1 MRIEMKEKLNEPIYT
16 LTGTVIHGR
25 GIGKHVGT
33 PTANIEIAKN
43 TFLPKTGVY
52 VADILLSG
60 KIYYG
65 VTHIGTRPTLD
76 NDSFVSIETH
86 IFDFDKDIYGC
97 TITVNLYKKLRE
109 VRKFNELSLLLE
121 QITNDRTMAQEFWG
135 LKQTNH
141 TLHIDISRHCV
152 ILEQQEVYLS
162 TNEFEVLYLLLQSPQ
177 TTFTKEQ
184 IYEQIWHEP
193 TNNHLHA
200 VENTIFQIRKGFNAT
215 EISNYKEEKI
225 GLNWILV
232 KVSEKDDSLRTAT
245 VYARNTGLFEDS
257 YHVYFYSDEIKKLAE
272 PLCKDKN
279 YIQKYDIEIEG
290 RPTSTEWTGKESIEE
305 YIEKAEYT
313 VVLKIHLQDGK
324 AESEYAEEISDLMQ
338 EIMQCDLNIHI
349 LVYVNGENPIFYSLP
364 EEDRQS
370 DVDFILKEMYNI
382 KSLQES
388 IEHADEWKKQNQNN
402 AKDYE

>member
-1 MRIEMKEKLNEPIYT
+1 MKENINKPIYT
-16 LTGTVIHGR
+16 LTGIVIHGR

-121 QITNDRTMAQEFWG
+121 QITNDRIMAQEFWG

-141 TLHIDISRHCV
+141 TLHIDINRHCV

-193 TNNHLHA
+193 TNDHLHA

>member
-1 MRIEMKEKLNEPIYT
+1 MKEKINEPIYT

-141 TLHIDISRHCV
+141 TLHIDINRHCV

>member
-1 MRIEMKEKLNEPIYT
+1 MKENINKPTYT
-16 LTGTVIHGR
+16 LTGIVIHGR

-141 TLHIDISRHCV
+141 TLHIDINRHCV

>member
-1 MRIEMKEKLNEPIYT
+1 MKEKINEPIYT

-257 YHVYFYSDEIKKLAE
+257 YHVYYYSDEIEELAT
-272 PLCKDKN
+272 PLFQDKSFIRN
-279 YIQKYDIEIEG
+279 YQLEVQG
-290 RPTSTEWTGKESIEE
+290 HTTTTEWNGKESVKEYLKKREYEIETSIYLNE
-305 YIEKAEYT
+305 
-313 VVLKIHLQDGK
+313 GK
-324 AESEYAEEISDLMQ
+324 TDEEYAEEISYIMQ
-338 EIMQCDLNIHI
+338 EIVESDLVFNIS
-349 LVYVNGENPIFYSLP
+349 VYTNDDNIIFYSLP
-364 EEDRQS
+364 EQHSQPDVEAILEKMEDVR
-370 DVDFILKEMYNI
+370 
-382 KSLQES
+382 SLQETK
-388 IEHADEWKKQNQNN
+388 EDYKEWKKQNQNN
-402 AKDYE
+402 EKD

>member
-1 MRIEMKEKLNEPIYT
+1 MKEKINEPIYT

-109 VRKFNELSLLLE
+109 VRKFNELSMLLE

>member
-1 MRIEMKEKLNEPIYT
+1 MKEKINEPIYT
-16 LTGTVIHGR
+16 LTGIVIHGR

-52 VADILLSG
+52 VADILLSD

-121 QITNDRTMAQEFWG
+121 QIANDRTMAQEFWG

-141 TLHIDISRHCV
+141 TLYIDVNQHCV

>member
-1 MRIEMKEKLNEPIYT
+1 MRIEMKEKINEPIYT
-16 LTGTVIHGR
+16 LTGIVIHGR

-76 NDSFVSIETH
+76 NDSFISIETH

-121 QITNDRTMAQEFWG
+121 QIANDRTMAQEFWG

-141 TLHIDISRHCV
+141 TLHIDVNRHCV
-152 ILEQQEVYLS
+152 ILGQQEVYLS

-184 IYEQIWHEP
+184 IYKQIWHEP

>member
-1 MRIEMKEKLNEPIYT
+1 MRIEMKEKINEPIYT

-121 QITNDRTMAQEFWG
+121 QIANDRTMAQEFWG

>member
-1 MRIEMKEKLNEPIYT
+1 MKEKINEPIYT
-16 LTGTVIHGR
+16 LTGIVIHGR

-121 QITNDRTMAQEFWG
+121 QIANDRTMAQEFWG

-141 TLHIDISRHCV
+141 TLHIDVNRHCV